1 MDKDSDLIAIPYIL
15 GLFAAVVVV
24 TAAFFLVGA
33 ALAIPLLI
41 LVMVILGV
49 VAYRGLK
56 NDDTE

>member
-1 MDKDSDLIAIPYIL
+1 MNKDSDLIAIPYIL

-24 TAAFFLVGA
+24 TAAFFLGGA

-41 LVMVILGV
+41 VVMVILGA

-56 NDDTE
+56 NDDA

>member
-15 GLFAAVVVV
+15 GLVAAVVVV